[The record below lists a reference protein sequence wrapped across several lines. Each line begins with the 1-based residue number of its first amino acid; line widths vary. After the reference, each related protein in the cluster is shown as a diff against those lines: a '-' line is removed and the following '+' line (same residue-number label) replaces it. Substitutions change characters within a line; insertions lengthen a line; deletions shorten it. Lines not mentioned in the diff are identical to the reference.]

1 MKNYFLPAAIAISM
15 FTACGGSSGDK
26 DKTDVSISSVKDAV
40 EAVSS
45 DDAQKRIDELKK
57 LTPISNDALKSF
69 FPEEVMGMK
78 RTSFNVTNTMGYAI
92 GTAEYLKDDTVHANV
107 AIYDCAGDAGS
118 AFYGMM
124 YLTKLNMESE
134 NENGYSKTVDF
145 MGTKSIE
152 SYSKSGNK
160 YTENFIAAERF
171 FVTVDGENAGLDN
184 VKSFANALGLDKLKD
199 IK

>member
-1 MKNYFLPAAIAISM
+1 MKKFYLPAIIAISV
-15 FTACGGSSGDK
+15 FSSCGSSSDDK
-26 DKTDVSISSVKDAV
+26 DKTDVSISSIKDAA
-40 EAVSS
+40 EAMTS
-45 DDAQKRIDELKK
+45 DDSQKRIEELKK

-92 GTAEYLKDDTVHANV
+92 GTAEYTKDDTMHANV

-134 NENGYSKTVDF
+134 NEDGYTKTVDF
-145 MGTKSIE
+145 MGTKAIE
-152 SYSKSGNK
+152 TYSKSGNK
-160 YTENFIAAERF
+160 YSESFLTAERF
-171 FVTVDGENAGLDN
+171 FVTVDGENTGLDN
-184 VKSFANALGLDKLKD
+184 AKSFANALGLDKLKD